1 MKRIKVASF
10 DVEGTLIDHRF
21 SDLVWERGVP
31 EWYARK
37 EGINFQRAKE
47 YVKGEYDRVGEE
59 RIEWYDIGYWFQRF
73 GLGADW
79 KRLLRDYEHE
89 IAVYPE
95 VPGVLETLSKRHSL
109 IIISNSAREFIDL
122 QLKKNRNHF
131 THIFSA
137 TSDFKQVK
145 KTTEVYS
152 KICSILEIK
161 PDEMVHV
168 GDHWNFDFIAPRKL
182 GITAFYLDRT
192 GKEKG
197 KFVVKDLK
205 EFEKICL
212 SSG

>member
-59 RIEWYDIGYWFQRF
+59 KIEWYDIGYWFQRF
-73 GLGADW
+73 GLSADW

-95 VPGVLETLSKRHSL
+95 VHSVLETLSKRHSL

-122 QLKKNRNHF
+122 QLKKIRNHF

-161 PDEMVHV
+161 PEEMVHV
-168 GDHWNFDFIAPRKL
+168 GDHWNFDFIVPRKL

-212 SSG
+212 SMG